1 MKCNRFISIF
11 LACTFLVGCFFI
23 PAEAANVDAPVNSGV
38 ILRVSGR
45 LNHKLPANDTILITQ
60 PFSAAKG
67 DTISYNCTYTPK
79 SASVDFGYIAPDGLF
94 YSIKCTSGSI
104 NKSIEVGQTGQFT
117 LAIRN
122 NEDYAVTVT
131 GTVRY

>member
-1 MKCNRFISIF
+1 MGRKRIISAF
-11 LACTFLVGCFFI
+11 LACMLLFSCSLI
-23 PAEAANVDAPVNSGV
+23 PTTAAEVPNNS
-38 ILRVSGR
+38 IIMSRVSGR
-45 LNHKLPANDTILITQ
+45 LNYTFAANATTLVGES
-60 PFSAAKG
+60 FSAAKG

-79 SASVDFGYIAPDGLF
+79 SASMDFGYIAPNGLF

-122 NEDYAVTVT
+122 NESYAVTVT

>member
-1 MKCNRFISIF
+1 MLLFGYSFIS
-11 LACTFLVGCFFI
+11 V
-23 PAEAANVDAPVNSGV
+23 EAADVDAPASNSV

-45 LNHKLPANDTILITQ
+45 LNYSLPADGITLITQ

-67 DTISYNCTYTPK
+67 DTIKYDCTYTPK
-79 SASVDFGYIAPDGLF
+79 SASVDFGFIAPDGLF
-94 YSIKCTSGSI
+94 YSLNSTSGSI
-104 NKSIEVGQTGQFT
+104 NKSIEVSQTGQFT

-122 NEDYAVTVT
+122 NESYAVTVT